1 MKGLKSLFEKF
12 ENAMSAAAFA
22 EEGEFDTARELI
34 REENRPRKKTTKRI
48 EAHLTVN
55 AAK

>member
-22 EEGEFDTARELI
+22 EEGEFNTAREI
-34 REENRPRKKTTKRI
+34 MKEEERPRKKTAKRF

>member
-12 ENAMSAAAFA
+12 ENVMAAAAFA

-34 REENRPRKKTTKRI
+34 REENRPRKKTTI
-48 EAHLTVN
+48 VTAINNLS
-55 AAK
+55 

>member
-12 ENAMSAAAFA
+12 ENAMTATAFA
-22 EEGEFDTARELI
+22 EEGEFNTAREI
-34 REENRPRKKTTKRI
+34 MKEEERPREKTTKRF
-48 EAHLTVN
+48 EARLTVN

>member
-22 EEGEFDTARELI
+22 EEGEFDTARELM
-34 REENRPRKKTTKRI
+34 RKEERPRKKAIKRA

>member
-22 EEGEFDTARELI
+22 EEGEFDTAREI
-34 REENRPRKKTTKRI
+34 MREENRPRKKTTKRI